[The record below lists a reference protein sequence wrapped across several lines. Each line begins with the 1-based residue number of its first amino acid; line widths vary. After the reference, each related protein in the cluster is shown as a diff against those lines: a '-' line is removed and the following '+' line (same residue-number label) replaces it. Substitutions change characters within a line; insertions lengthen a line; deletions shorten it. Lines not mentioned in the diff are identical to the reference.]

1 MGDLKRN
8 VRLLDL
14 LTVLRGTRYR
24 TVAELARHFDVSE
37 RTIFRDLADLSLPYP
52 VETNPSGPG
61 YRLPPGADLPAMRL
75 TTEEA
80 VLLRAMLSAPLVN
93 RHGSRV
99 ARLAGSLRRK
109 LARALAAFEETP
121 AALRLAGVDRSGP
134 NAEAALSAL
143 AEAIRLGRAVE
154 IVYESL
160 SGRDQRPI
168 RRGLEP
174 WEVFHR
180 RDAWYVVG
188 HCRVHREP
196 RIFRLDRI
204 AAVGM
209 LDETVERP
217 RDFELETFLEGSWE
231 VFHGRQRHEVVL
243 EFAPALSPLV
253 RNARHHEGERTRLL
267 PSGALEYRVTLSAL
281 DEVARW
287 IAGFGGAVRV
297 VAPEEL
303 RRRVVELAR
312 QLLAAHGEAARS
324 AARARSDES
333 APRAARGG
341 RVRSAG

>member
-1 MGDLKRN
+1 
-8 VRLLDL
+8 
-14 LTVLRGTRYR
+14 
-24 TVAELARHFDVSE
+24 
-37 RTIFRDLADLSLPYP
+37 
-52 VETNPSGPG
+52 
-61 YRLPPGADLPAMRL
+61 
-75 TTEEA
+75 
-80 VLLRAMLSAPLVN
+80 
-93 RHGSRV
+93 
-99 ARLAGSLRRK
+99 
-109 LARALAAFEETP
+109 
-121 AALRLAGVDRSGP
+121 
-134 NAEAALSAL
+134 
-143 AEAIRLGRAVE
+143 
-154 IVYESL
+154 
-160 SGRDQRPI
+160 
-168 RRGLEP
+168 
-174 WEVFHR
+174 
-180 RDAWYVVG
+180 VVG

-303 RRRVVELAR
+303 RRRSSSWRASCSPPTAR
-312 QLLAAHGEAARS
+312 RPAPPRGRAATRAPPARRAAGGC
-324 AARARSDES
+324 AARAELRSPPGGRGRRRPTRRS
-333 APRAARGG
+333 VAGPRGG
-341 RVRSAG
+341 RDN